1 MGNVTNAV
9 LGGLDSGPFAPL
21 TAYTEVIQDGML
33 RMLRS
38 GSMTVASATAF
49 SLGEDGLA
57 DLRANIAAY
66 RDKIILRP
74 QEISNHPEVV
84 RRLGCLAMNG
94 MIEADIYGNV
104 NSTHVMGSSMCNG
117 IGGSG
122 DFTRHAYLAM
132 FLSPSTAKN
141 GAISCIVPMVSHVDH
156 TEHDVH
162 VIVTEQGVA
171 DLRGLP
177 PRRRARKIID
187 HCAHPGY
194 RAALHDYLDRAT
206 ATGPGKHTPH
216 LLGEALS
223 WHVRYLNGR
232 DHATMT
238 GPAEDSTY
246 ALLTDGTTI
255 EIRPARPTDFA
266 VVRDM
271 HAKISP
277 DNLYLRF
284 FSVSPVVAEQEARR
298 VCREP
303 GPDHAALLAVLDGE
317 VVGCGTYEQAGA
329 GSRSAEVAFTVAD
342 DLHRHGIGTLLLEH
356 LVSLARG
363 RGFRAFTAE
372 TLNENT
378 AMLRVFADAGL
389 PAQRSLVDGVYDITF
404 PLPSDEADAALGT
417 YRDVVA
423 VRERSADVAS
433 MRPMLVPASVAVI
446 GASRRSGSI
455 GRTILHN
462 IVTGGF
468 AGQVYPVNPH
478 AAELDGI
485 GCLPSAA
492 ALPDHV
498 DLAVIAVPAPAVLG
512 VAEECGR
519 RGVKALVVVA
529 AGLSGAA
536 RAELFGICRRHGMR
550 MVGPASYGVA
560 NPSIGLD
567 ATFAARHPR
576 AGTAGLALQSTGGT
590 GFVLLEH
597 LSRLGVGISSLV
609 SFGDKDDVS
618 GTDMLQWWEVDE
630 QTKLALLYLESIG
643 NPPKFARTARRVG
656 RTIPVLTVDVGRS
669 ATGKR
674 LAGARATKAA
684 TPLVTRQALFEQAGI
699 IAVADLGELL
709 DAAALLAVQPVPA
722 GDRVGVVSNTRGGV
736 VLAADACADAGL
748 QIAGPDLGH
757 PAGAAGAARRSR
769 RGGRAGRYHPARHA
783 RQLPPEPGAGRRR
796 PGRRRGPGADGHDR
810 GRRPGSGDRCRTAA
824 GADRRRGD
832 GPGRSGPVAARPG
845 RGLRCRSG
853 LRLSQVRRA
862 SPSATPLATA
872 SGGRPRQ
879 DRCPTWTAW
888 TRTGPGSW
896 SPASSPNP
904 PGAAGCPRTP
914 SPSCSA
920 ATACGWPT
928 ASRSP
933 PSRPRSRRRPGS
945 PVRSRSGR
953 TCPACCTPATPATC

>member
-1 MGNVTNAV
+1 M
-9 LGGLDSGPFAPL
+9 S
-21 TAYTEVIQDGML
+21 E
-33 RMLRS
+33 
-38 GSMTVASATAF
+38 
-49 SLGEDGLA
+49 
-57 DLRANIAAY
+57 
-66 RDKIILRP
+66 
-74 QEISNHPEVV
+74 
-84 RRLGCLAMNG
+84 
-94 MIEADIYGNV
+94 
-104 NSTHVMGSSMCNG
+104 
-117 IGGSG
+117 
-122 DFTRHAYLAM
+122 
-132 FLSPSTAKN
+132 
-141 GAISCIVPMVSHVDH
+141 GA
-156 TEHDVH
+156 E
-162 VIVTEQGVA
+162 
-171 DLRGLP
+171 
-177 PRRRARKIID
+177 K
-187 HCAHPGY
+187 
-194 RAALHDYLDRAT
+194 
-206 ATGPGKHTPH
+206 
-216 LLGEALS
+216 
-223 WHVRYLNGR
+223 
-232 DHATMT
+232 
-238 GPAEDSTY
+238 STY

-284 FSVSPVVAEQEARR
+284 FSVSPIVAEREARR

-342 DLHRHGIGTLLLEH
+342 DLHRHGIGMLLLEH

-378 AMLRVFADAGL
+378 AMLRVFADVGL
-389 PAQRSLVDGVYDITF
+389 QAQRSLVDGVYDITF

-417 YRDVVA
+417 YRDTVA

-433 MRPMLVPASVAVI
+433 MRPMLIPASVAVI
-446 GASRRSGSI
+446 GASRRRGSV

-485 GCLPSAA
+485 ACLPSTA
-492 ALPDHV
+492 ALPDYV

-512 VAEECGR
+512 IAEECGR

-567 ATFAARHPR
+567 ATFAARHPK

-597 LSRLGVGISSLV
+597 LSRLGIGLSSLV

-618 GTDMLQWWEVDE
+618 GTDLLQWWEVDK

-656 RTIPVLTVDVGRS
+656 RTVPVLTVDVGRS
-669 ATGKR
+669 ATGRR
-674 LAGARATKAA
+674 LAGARAAKAA
-684 TPLVTRQALFEQAGI
+684 TPLVTRRALFEQAGI

-709 DAAALLAVQPVPA
+709 DAAALLAVQPIPA

-748 QIAGPDLGH
+748 QIAGLAWDTQRALRELLGGNAEVAGPVDTTLLVTPGSFRRSLELVGADPGVDVVLALTATTAGGDLVPELAAARLPVPIAAAVMDQVEVVRLLPAPDGDSAAVPAYAYPRSAAVALGH
-757 PAGAAGAARRSR
+757 AARY
-769 RGGRAGRYHPARHA
+769 GIW
-783 RQLPPEPGAGRRR
+783 
-796 PGRRRGPGADGHDR
+796 
-810 GRRPGSGDRCRTAA
+810 
-824 GADRRRGD
+824 
-832 GPGRSGPVAARPG
+832 
-845 RGLRCRSG
+845 
-853 LRLSQVRRA
+853 RA
-862 SPSATPLATA
+862 SPPGQVPDLD
-872 SGGRPRQ
+872 GLRQ
-879 DRCPTWTAW
+879 DRA
-888 TRTGPGSW
+888 RELV
-896 SPASSPNP
+896 
-904 PGAAGCPRTP
+904 AGFL
-914 SPSCSA
+914 A
-920 ATACGWPT
+920 E
-928 ASRSP
+928 
-933 PSRPRSRRRPGS
+933 PSRGGWLPQDAAVELFGCYGVPLADSIGVTTEDAAVTAAARFAGPVTLRADVPGLLHTGDARDVLTGLHGPDEIRRGFGVLTEAFGGLLAGVIVQPVVTGGVEVMISVLHEQVVGPLVLLGPAVPPMMRWLTAPPGS
-945 PVRSRSGR
+945 PR
-953 TCPACCTPATPATC
+953 